1 MNIQAI
7 GKKYGNQVNK
17 GVIKFSKNVIIK
29 SIMGGMARL
38 LPITIV
44 GSVTILL
51 ASIPFEPYTEFI
63 TKIGLFKYLTLGT
76 TLTND
81 LISIYLTA
89 ALAYEMSR
97 HYKKSVINSILIAE
111 LCFFIVTPLVEAQVG
126 ENTLNVL
133 SLTYLGAKGMFVSI
147 FVSLISVRLY
157 VLFIDKGPKIRLHP
171 SVPGAISSSFESLF
185 PVIGVALVFILVS
198 AILDMTSYGDIHNL
212 IYTILQKPLEGA
224 SNSLATLLL
233 IAGLGEIFWW
243 FGINSSVTSAIYE
256 SLYRPLAI
264 ANASALAAGV
274 AMPNVLNTYFFNT
287 FKGPRHLVLAT
298 MLLLL
303 SRSKQLKA
311 IGKVSFVPG
320 IFGISEPMKFGIPMV
335 FNPITL
341 IPMVFSPIICLTEA
355 YFATI
360 IGFLPKVGVD
370 IPWSMPGILSGFLAA
385 GWQGAVVQIIQM
397 ITIFFIY
404 LPFFKLLDKTKVI
417 QESELVIEEE
427 E

>member
-63 TKIGLFKYLTLGT
+63 TKIGLYKYLALGT

-89 ALAYEMSR
+89 TLAYEMSR
-97 HYKKSVINSILIAE
+97 HYKKSIINSILIAE

-157 VLFIDKGPKIRLHP
+157 VLFIDKGPKITLHP
-171 SVPGAISSSFESLF
+171 SVPRAISSSFESLF

-198 AILDMTSYGDIHNL
+198 AFLEKTPYGDIHNL

-224 SNSLATLLL
+224 SSSLTTLLL
-233 IAGLGEIFWW
+233 ISGLGELFWW

-287 FKGPRHLVLAT
+287 FKGPRHFVLAT

-341 IPMVFSPIICLTEA
+341 IPMVFSPIICLSEA
-355 YFATI
+355 YFATV
-360 IGFLPKVGVD
+360 IGFMPKVGVD

-385 GWQGAVVQIIQM
+385 GWQGAVVQMIQM
-397 ITIFFIY
+397 ITVFFIY
-404 LPFFKLLDKTKVI
+404 LPFFKFLDKTKVI
-417 QESELVIEEE
+417 QESELVVEEE
-427 E
+427 

>member
-63 TKIGLFKYLTLGT
+63 TKIGLYKYLALGT

-157 VLFIDKGPKIRLHP
+157 VLFIDKGPKITLHS
-171 SVPGAISSSFESLF
+171 SVPRAISSSFESLF

-198 AILDMTSYGDIHNL
+198 ALLDMTSYGDIHNL

-233 IAGLGEIFWW
+233 ISGLGEIFWW

-264 ANASALAAGV
+264 ANASALAVGAE
-274 AMPNVLNTYFFNT
+274 MPNILNTYFFNT

-303 SRSKQLKA
+303 SRSNQLKA

-341 IPMVFSPIICLTEA
+341 IPMVFSPIICLSEA
-355 YFATI
+355 YFATV
-360 IGFLPKVGVD
+360 IGFMPKVGVD

-397 ITIFFIY
+397 ITVFFIY
-404 LPFFKLLDKTKVI
+404 LPFFKLLDKTKVM
-417 QESELVIEEE
+417 QESELAVEGED
-427 E
+427 

>member
-1 MNIQAI
+1 MNIQML
-7 GKKYGNQVNK
+7 GKKYGNKVNK
-17 GVIKFSKNVIIK
+17 AVVQFSKNVVVK
-29 SIMGGMARL
+29 TIMGGMARL

-51 ASIPFEPYTEFI
+51 ASIPFQPYTDFI
-63 TKIGLFKYLTLGT
+63 TKIGLYKYLTLGT

-81 LISIYLTA
+81 LISVYLTA

-126 ENTLNVL
+126 ENTMSVL

-147 FVSLISVRLY
+147 FVSLIAVKLY
-157 VLFIDKGPKIRLHP
+157 VLFIEKGPKITLHP
-171 SVPGAISSSFESLF
+171 SVPRAISSSFESLF
-185 PVIGVALVFILVS
+185 PIIGVALVFISIS
-198 AILDMTSYGDIHNL
+198 ALLNVTPYGDVHNL
-212 IYTILQKPLEGA
+212 IYSVLQKPLEGA
-224 SNSLATLLL
+224 SDSLGTLLL

-264 ANASALAAGV
+264 ANASALAVGA
-274 AMPNVLNTYFFNT
+274 AMPNVLNSYFYSV
-287 FKGPRHLVLAT
+287 FKGPRHFVLAT

-303 SRSKQLKA
+303 ARSKQLKA
-311 IGKVSFVPG
+311 IGKVSFIPG

-341 IPMVFSPIICLTEA
+341 IPMVLSPIICLSEA

-360 IGFLPKVGVD
+360 IGFMPKVGVD
-370 IPWSMPGILSGFLAA
+370 IPWSMPALVGGFLAA
-385 GWQGAVVQIIQM
+385 GWQGAVVQVIQM
-397 ITIFFIY
+397 ATVFILY
-404 LPFFKLLDKTKVI
+404 LPFFKLLDNTKLM
-417 QESELVIEEE
+417 QEAEIEQEE
-427 E
+427 V